1 MSLFLR
7 YLRLHRRHFILGAVA
22 LIITNG
28 LTLAIPWMLKGAVEA
43 LTRSA
48 PLATIGRYALL
59 ISVTAIFLAVVRTW
73 SRLLILGASRRVICD
88 LRDELFAHLQSL
100 PASFYSRHRT
110 GDLMSR
116 AVNDLRLI
124 RSMFGPGILSAVNVS
139 LLYTVGLALMLVL
152 DPLLTAAAV
161 LPYPLLLFAVFRVS
175 RTIHH
180 RSNRAQEQLA
190 ALSNRAQENLSGIN
204 LVKAYVR
211 EAAEISVF
219 SQLSAEYRNR
229 SLALARSRGLIVT
242 LMDGLGGLSRI
253 IVVCVGGWQ
262 VVNGALT
269 LGSFVALWAYLGLL
283 TGPTIMMGWMVGVF
297 QRGLGAIR
305 RVEEILNTRSD
316 LPGDRVTTEV
326 APLRGA
332 VEFRH
337 LRFAYPDS
345 DRAVLDELSLE
356 VPSGTTVGIV
366 GRVGSGKSTLV
377 QLLGAVHAVPDG
389 ALFIDGLDIN
399 TIPTDQLRAHIGL
412 VPQETFLFSRSLA
425 DNIALGR
432 PGCSRAEVER
442 VAQVAQLDKDLQRFP
457 HGLDTMVGERG
468 ITLSGGQRQRVAL
481 ARALLLDPR
490 ILILDD
496 ALASVDADTERDILG
511 GLRSIVRQR
520 TTFVISHRVSTVLGS
535 DRIVV
540 LDDGRM
546 IETGSAEELLA
557 SDGAFARMHRQ
568 QRLQNELET
577 M

>member
-1 MSLFLR
+1 VTLFLR
-7 YLRLHRRHFILGAVA
+7 YLRLYRRHFTLGAVA
-22 LIITNG
+22 LIITNS

-48 PLATIGRYALL
+48 PLATIGRFALL
-59 ISVTAIFLAVVRTW
+59 ISITAW
-73 SRLLILGASRRVICD
+73 SRWLILGASRRVICD
-88 LRDELFAHLQSL
+88 LRDALFSHLQTL

-124 RSMFGPGILSAVNVS
+124 RSMFGPGILSAINVA
-139 LLYTVGLALMLVL
+139 LLYSVGLALMLVL

-180 RSNRAQEQLA
+180 RSNRTQEQLA
-190 ALSNRAQENLSGIN
+190 AISTRAQENLSGIN

-211 EAAEISVF
+211 EAAEIGRF
-219 SQLSAEYRNR
+219 SRLSEEYRER

-253 IVVCVGGWQ
+253 IVFSLGGWQ
-262 VVNGALT
+262 VVNGTLT
-269 LGSFVALWAYLGLL
+269 LGAFVALWAYLGLL

-305 RVEEILNTRSD
+305 RVEEIQTTHSD
-316 LPGDRVTTEV
+316 LPGDRVRAEA
-326 APLRGA
+326 APLCGG
-332 VEFRH
+332 VTFRN
-337 LRFAYPDS
+337 LRFAYPDH
-345 DRAVLDELSLE
+345 DRAVLDRLTLD
-356 VPSGTTVGIV
+356 VPAGTTVGVV
-366 GRVGSGKSTLV
+366 GRVGSGKTTLV
-377 QLLGAVHAVPDG
+377 NLLGAVHAVPDG
-389 ALFIDGLDIN
+389 ALFIDGRDIN
-399 TIPTDQLRAHIGL
+399 TIPTDHLRAHIGM

-432 PGCSRAEVER
+432 PGSSRAEVER
-442 VAQVAQLDKDLQRFP
+442 VARVAQLESDLQRFP

-496 ALASVDADTERDILG
+496 ALSSVDADTERAILG

-520 TTFVISHRVSTVLGS
+520 TTFVISHRVSTVLAA

-540 LDDGRM
+540 LDDGRI
-546 IETGSAEELLA
+546 IESGTSDDLLA
-557 SDGAFARMHRQ
+557 RDGAFARMHRQ
-568 QRLQNELET
+568 QRLQRELET